1 MSETN
6 LRSALDGHLAAMPG
20 APTIDWENVGFD
32 QNDQVYLS
40 QMILPAEDI
49 SVGMEQGG
57 TDVLAGIYQVMI
69 NIPKTEAGKGGYV
82 TELERI
88 KSRFARSSVIEFS
101 GTRVAIHKV
110 FASPAIVDDNYFR
123 VPVSIRYRG
132 I

>member
-20 APTIDWENVGFD
+20 APPIDWENVGFD

-69 NIPKTEAGKGGYV
+69 STPKNTGKNTYV
-82 TELERI
+82 AEIERI

-110 FASPAIVDDNYFR
+110 FASSAIVDDNYFR